1 MFVYNVFMPVT
12 TALLAREKSDDF
24 TGSHITSLQA
34 RCNDSY
40 RPAFQSA
47 IEMLQI
53 QSTSTSLLRL
63 ARRMLPD
70 GTPDPTDR
78 SQQQPD
84 LAIYD
89 YHRGGAHPTLVDVVV
104 TDPTAP

>member
-1 MFVYNVFMPVT
+1 
-12 TALLAREKSDDF
+12 
-24 TGSHITSLQA
+24 
-34 RCNDSY
+34 
-40 RPAFQSA
+40 
-47 IEMLQI
+47 
-53 QSTSTSLLRL
+53 
-63 ARRMLPD
+63 MLPD

-104 TDPTAP
+104 TDPTAPTYRFNSSRRVGAASAGAEARKLVRYANGCGYSPILKPT